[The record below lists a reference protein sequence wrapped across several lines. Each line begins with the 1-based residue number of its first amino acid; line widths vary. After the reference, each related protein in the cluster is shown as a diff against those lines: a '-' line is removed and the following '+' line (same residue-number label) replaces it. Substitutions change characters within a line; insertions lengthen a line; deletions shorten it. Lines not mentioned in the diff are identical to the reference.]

1 MTAKLTGSQ
10 SDGGATTGYESE
22 AWAMADA
29 SRVDEPAEYKHLALG
44 LILLKYMTDASEE
57 RRKAVLVE

>member
-1 MTAKLTGSQ
+1 M
-10 SDGGATTGYESE
+10 D
-22 AWAMADA
+22 
-29 SRVDEPAEYKHLALG
+29 PAEYKHLALG